1 MVSRFTKHLRTLSTK
16 KSMKSSIIA
25 ITEDGATAAGVSCT
39 PPSIRRKL
47 STKISARSKNQDK
60 TRSVLNLMTRIFYL
74 ESLSRRY
81 TSCSQFY
88 KQGCLH
94 RIDLFFL
101 GGAFN
106 ATSAHCQHQKFPAQ
120 GEARILHQR
129 IGDYLF

>member
-60 TRSVLNLMTRIFYL
+60 TRSVLNLMTRILYL

-81 TSCSQFY
+81 TSCSPFY

-94 RIDLFFL
+94 RIDFFFRRSL
-101 GGAFN
+101 QCHIRPLP
-106 ATSAHCQHQKFPAQ
+106 TSEISSPRRSENIASKNW
-120 GEARILHQR
+120 
-129 IGDYLF
+129 